1 VSSEPTSSAGATP
14 GDHTVP
20 GAGASPPSEQE
31 LREAY
36 EAELSA
42 ITSAEMIFQAAVSL
56 LNIAGYRLA
65 ASRAQDADPPHTA
78 GDLDQVRDAIDA
90 VRALL
95 PVLERTRPA
104 EELRPLRDA
113 LSQLQMAYA
122 REAASA
128 PGADAGA
135 GQDAPGAGAG
145 PGAGTAAPGAPPG
158 EVLPSQPSSA
168 GGSPA
173 GESPTGRPQPEPP
186 SGEPPKGPAEAS
198 GRLWVP
204 GR

>member
-1 VSSEPTSSAGATP
+1 VSSQPTSPAGPPP
-14 GDHTVP
+14 GDDTAP
-20 GAGASPPSEQE
+20 GGGGDAPAPSEQE

-42 ITSAEMIFQAAVSL
+42 ITSAEMILQAAVSL

-65 ASRAQDADPPHTA
+65 GARPQGAEGWDTA

-95 PVLERTRPA
+95 PVLERTRPHA
-104 EELRPLRDA
+104 ELRPLRDA

-122 REAASA
+122 REATSGPGPNAGPGQGD
-128 PGADAGA
+128 PGA
-135 GQDAPGAGAG
+135 AG
-145 PGAGTAAPGAPPG
+145 PGAEQSAPDASSG
-158 EVLPSQPSSA
+158 QPSRQPPASQ
-168 GGSPA
+168 SPA
-173 GESPTGRPQPEPP
+173 GPPQAPTSEPR
-186 SGEPPKGPAEAS
+186 KGPAESS

-204 GR
+204 DR